1 MYVEQVGDEGE
12 ERRKERSTGGFLSVL
27 RRGHH

>member
-12 ERRKERSTGGFLSVL
+12 RHKDKSEGFLSVL
-27 RRGHH
+27 RRGHR